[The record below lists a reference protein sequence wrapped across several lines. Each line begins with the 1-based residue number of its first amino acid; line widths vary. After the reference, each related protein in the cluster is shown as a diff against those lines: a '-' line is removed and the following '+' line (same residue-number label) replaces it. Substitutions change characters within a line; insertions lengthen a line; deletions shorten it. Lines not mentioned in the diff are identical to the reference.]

1 MSQRRAAPLAA
12 AALLTGAALV
22 VVAGLRHPLLG
33 GGGPGQLAI
42 VAATAGW
49 RAIHLALIAGEVLL
63 VAGVIGLALSQADTG
78 GAGATRGGALL
89 FALGI
94 GLALIQILFMGGAA
108 TALAT
113 AYVRA
118 EPGLAATQAA
128 FTYDMLH
135 PFAQLAGRAGE
146 FTVGLGVAV
155 LGWGVAAGRR
165 LPRWLGAAGVAAGC
179 GCAAWA
185 VVTPEHASMLMAGMG
200 LVAAWAVACG
210 GVLFARPHD

>member
-1 MSQRRAAPLAA
+1 MPISLRTSTRAERNPVSEGWNRTSSAA
-12 AALLTGAALV
+12 QV
-22 VVAGLRHPLLG
+22 P
-33 GGGPGQLAI
+33 
-42 VAATAGW
+42 AT
-49 RAIHLALIAGEVLL
+49 
-63 VAGVIGLALSQADTG
+63 S
-78 GAGATRGGALL
+78 
-89 FALGI
+89 
-94 GLALIQILFMGGAA
+94 A